1 MNEVAKEE
9 ENALASGGMSSLLRI
24 QGMGPNPR
32 EKAAMKTMRL
42 AKGRKPTL
50 STVLLATNTSTPAVV
65 VVEARV
71 VITVVVSS
79 HSSQVSYRVKKTATP
94 TMEMQMNKSEMIK
107 RILLPN
113 LSMTRAVANVPTT
126 WIPPINM
133 ALTQESRVVPAL

>member
-9 ENALASGGMSSLLRI
+9 ENALASGGISSLLRI

>member
-9 ENALASGGMSSLLRI
+9 ENALASGGISSLLRI

-79 HSSQVSYRVKKTATP
+79 HSSQVSYRVKNTATP

-126 WIPPINM
+126 
-133 ALTQESRVVPAL
+133 

>member
-9 ENALASGGMSSLLRI
+9 ENALASGGISSLLRI

-126 WIPPINM
+126 WIPPINI